1 MPLIVEYNYA
11 DGTSERVSYPV
22 QIWRKN
28 DSSVKKVVASDKE
41 LVGVTVD
48 PDLETADVNLDN
60 NNWPKRETP
69 SDFEKF
75 KDKCSKIGTT
85 EEALANAEKLGFNTE
100 LFAEHPF
107 IKNKKLPVT
116 IYLIIFLI

>member
-1 MPLIVEYNYA
+1 MMDNMTAAERAAIKEPKYFYEVTYNSPGGLPMPLIVEYNYA
-11 DGTSERVSYPV
+11 YGTSERVSYPV

-28 DSSVKKVVASDKE
+28 DSSVKKVIASDKE

-75 KDKCSKIGTT
+75 K
-85 EEALANAEKLGFNTE
+85 ER
-100 LFAEHPF
+100 
-107 IKNKKLPVT
+107 IKG
-116 IYLIIFLI
+116 